1 MVEVAL
7 LNATCSGITFLE
19 AVAHNKRLLREQ
31 ERARTAMVV
40 NGIVVDVP
48 PPPPPPVRGRV
59 RCRDYDE
66 CDDERDEGAPFR
78 LLHDTRPTFEN
89 GRNHGIGDDDG
100 GRGILSSDE
109 IKAPAVQA
117 RGKAPTRWRCT
128 VCHSGTG
135 YELQT
140 PVNVFNTAYRRGG
153 RLEAVRNV
161 VAMAK
166 RLEACDEDTVNAAC
180 ACCKNPVCMLK
191 LDLLQAEHY
200 SRWLATK
207 QRQQEE
213 LGTARNGQ
221 NVTFSDNIYLL
232 HILFSAKGVLTE
244 SQVRALFSF
253 VVRNSQYIQE
263 REKRFSATAMA
274 VVDNPQAFGY
284 TFPDP
289 EELIRRMARLP
300 HAYAMRVILP
310 HILRTNM
317 KPKKWEAGRK
327 QVMDQAF
334 PKAADV
340 VYALMCDNNA
350 RVHSYQEDADGRLL
364 HAVHA
369 ELVPL
374 FTHEGFAARLRA
386 ACNAKPTTPL
396 AFAGAAAAGGG
407 AGAPLLACNEW
418 SQSQSRRDQQRRR
431 LLDCGG
437 RSALTSG
444 KAAAAFP
451 TCGSR
456 QLDSGVRTW
465 KRYRAIFESDET
477 LTPEQADKR
486 TKLFV
491 DYHPRGNAVGK
502 EKLNKASPYGKH
514 CHALRMPTVRA
525 VAPTP
530 TLTRRTA
537 IASKHDDMRQLRPIQ
552 SFLAL
557 RPASRGA

>member
-1 MVEVAL
+1 MTEVAL
-7 LNATCSGITFLE
+7 LGATCCGTTFLE
-19 AVAHNKRLLREQ
+19 AVAHNERLKKEQ
-31 ERARTAMVV
+31 ERARDA
-40 NGIVVDVP
+40 IVVDGVVVDMP
-48 PPPPPPVRGRV
+48 TPPPVPGRV
-59 RCRDYDE
+59 QCGDAGMGSAPP
-66 CDDERDEGAPFR
+66 GAFR
-78 LLHDTRPTFEN
+78 LVHDTRATFEN

-100 GRGILSSDE
+100 GHGILSSDD

-117 RGKAPTRWRCT
+117 RGKPPTRWKCIA
-128 VCHSGTG
+128 CHTGTG

-153 RLEAVRNV
+153 RVEAVKNV

-166 RLEACDEDTVNAAC
+166 RLEACDEDTVNGAC
-180 ACCKNPVCMLK
+180 ACCKNPLCMLK
-191 LDLLQAEHY
+191 LDLLQAKQY
-200 SRWLATK
+200 SKWLATK

-213 LGTARNGQ
+213 LGTARSGQ
-221 NVTFSDNIYLL
+221 NATFSDNVYLL
-232 HILFSAKGVLTE
+232 HILHSTKGVLTE

-263 REKRFSATAMA
+263 REKRFSATAVA

-289 EELIRRMARLP
+289 EDLIRRMARLP
-300 HAYAMRVILP
+300 HAYAMRVMLP
-310 HILRTNM
+310 HILRTDM

-340 VYALMCDNNA
+340 VYALMCDSNA
-350 RVHSYQEDADGRLL
+350 RAHNYQEDDAGRLV
-364 HAVHA
+364 HAVPT

-374 FTHEGFAARLRA
+374 FTHEGFAKNLQD
-386 ACNAKPTTPL
+386 ACDAKPKTDL
-396 AFAGAAAAGGG
+396 AFSGGG
-407 AGAPLLACNEW
+407 NAPLSTAN
-418 SQSQSRRDQQRRR
+418 SRRKPTKQDHLQRR

-437 RSALTSG
+437 RSMLTSG
-444 KAAAAFP
+444 RAAAAFP

-465 KRYRAIFESDET
+465 KRYRAIFETDAG
-477 LTPEQADKR
+477 LTAEQADKR

-491 DYHPRGNAVGK
+491 DYHPRGNTVGK
-502 EKLNKASPYGKH
+502 EKLNKTSEFSKH

-525 VAPTP
+525 AVTTASSW
-530 TLTRRTA
+530 RNA
-537 IASKHDDMRQLRPIQ
+537 IANKHDDMRQIRPVQ
-552 SFLAL
+552 SFLTS